1 MSLYEYITVII
12 KHLEEHPEYKYVLII
27 PGKWTTFYDFY
38 KTKKEALKDKR
49 EYNPNG
55 TVMQRDKFIERYKG
69 E

>member
-1 MSLYEYITVII
+1 MSLTERIEY
-12 KHLEEHPEYKYVLII
+12 LEEHPEYKYVLII
-27 PGKWTTFYDFY
+27 PGKWTTFYDFH

-49 EYNPNG
+49 NHYPNG